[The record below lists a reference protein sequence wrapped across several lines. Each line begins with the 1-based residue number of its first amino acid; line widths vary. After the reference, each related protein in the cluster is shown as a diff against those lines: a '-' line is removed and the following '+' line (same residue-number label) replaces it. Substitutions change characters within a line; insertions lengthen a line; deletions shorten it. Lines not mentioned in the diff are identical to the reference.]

1 VVLDMATSVAAG
13 GKLMLAEDKGI
24 PIPIDWALDKE
35 GNPTTNAKNVGALLP
50 AGGPKGSGLAI
61 MFECLSSIMAA
72 NPLQE
77 PILTGKKKEKLHN
90 QNSVVA
96 AIDIATFTDV
106 EKYKETVDSYVDGIK
121 ALPKAEGFSET
132 LAPGEPEDR
141 TFAER
146 SKNGIPLPEGT
157 VKNLRT
163 MATRFEVKLPA
174 GL

>member
-1 VVLDMATSVAAG
+1 
-13 GKLMLAEDKGI
+13 
-24 PIPIDWALDKE
+24 
-35 GNPTTNAKNVGALLP
+35 
-50 AGGPKGSGLAI
+50 

-121 ALPKAEGFSET
+121 ALPKAEGFSEI